1 MRKIVIVLGA
11 LALAAPAFAGE
22 KEADKSADAKKP
34 AAPAKKADE
43 KAPAK
48 AGEKPSDGK
57 AEEKPAEK

>member
-1 MRKIVIVLGA
+1 MKKIVIVLGA

-22 KEADKSADAKKP
+22 KEQDKTAEKKP
-34 AAPAKKADE
+34 AKKDE

-57 AEEKPAEK
+57 TEEKPHEK